1 MKTSPWDF
9 ILSGLILL
17 SLSGSA
23 ILFIAFI
30 DPALATWLGDF
41 HILAAAALFLL
52 LFGLGAG
59 LITHLLIRARP
70 LQAGDYA
77 MEHPQ
82 FTYWKLLT
90 VIYEFG
96 RGALLPFT
104 TVFAKP
110 GVEALF
116 GAKLGTGV
124 ALGGRLAEPY
134 LITVEAGAVLGHNS
148 VLTCHAITSGQIILR
163 GIRIGARA
171 TVGVN
176 VIIMPGVEIGAGAI
190 VAGGSVVPMNTK
202 IPAGELWGGIPARKL
217 KDITPREVRA

>member
-9 ILSGLILL
+9 ILSGLTLL
-17 SLSGSA
+17 SLSG
-23 ILFIAFI
+23 LVLWMIALL
-30 DPALATWLGDF
+30 DPWLKTWLGDF
-41 HILAAAALFLL
+41 HILAAGGLFLV
-52 LFGLGAG
+52 LFGLGASA
-59 LITHLLIRARP
+59 ITHLLIRTRP
-70 LQAGDYA
+70 LQPGDYT
-77 MEHPQ
+77 MNHQQ

-110 GVEALF
+110 LVEALF
-116 GAKLGTGV
+116 GAKLGAGV

-134 LITVEAGAVLGHNS
+134 LITVEDGAILGHNS

-163 GIRIGARA
+163 KIHVGPRA

-176 VIIMPGVEIGAGAI
+176 VIIMPGVEIGAEAV

-202 IPAGELWGGIPARKL
+202 IPARELWGGIPARKL
-217 KDITPREVRA
+217 KDVTPSEVRA